1 MRSPR
6 LPARTRRTRPLV
18 IGLILLVVI
27 AAVVVMRRS
36 GRPGA
41 TPTSPSPV
49 ASATYVGSQACAACH
64 PAESQKWRASQHAAA
79 MTIVSEASVLGDF
92 RDRRVTFAGTTSTF
106 FRRNGRFYVRTDGPD
121 GRLDDFAIAYTFGV
135 APLQQY
141 LIEQPGGR
149 LQALSIAW
157 DTRPASAGGQR
168 WFHLYPHET
177 IKAGDALHWT
187 GLLQNWNFMCADC
200 HATNLRKRYDARAR
214 EFHTSWSEIGVG
226 CEACHGPGSVHV
238 AGARE
243 KKWEGSSYGL
253 TARLDERKGIS
264 WNMDLSTGVATR
276 SRTRPGDREIEVCAR
291 CHARR
296 SQLTDD
302 THAGDPLENAF
313 RPNALDTALFHA
325 DGQQKDE
332 VYNYASFLQSRM
344 YAKGVTCSDCH
355 DPHSGGRPLPGNAT
369 CTQCHLAA
377 KYDAPAHHFHRPD
390 TAAALCVTC
399 HMATTTY
406 MVVDP
411 RHDHSFRVPRPDR
424 TVSIG
429 VPNACTTACHRKEGP
444 AWAAREIQ
452 RRISRVPGGFQSFAE
467 AFAAAD
473 RGAREAPAEL
483 RQIAADRAQPAI
495 VRASAL
501 DRLSAVSNDL
511 PELTALLSDPSPLV
525 RRSAVAALAHA
536 DPPMRVRFVPALLTD
551 PIRAVRIQAAIAL
564 AEIADRSLTADD
576 RAKFERAFDE
586 FVAEQRFNADRPE
599 AQANLGQLLMQ
610 RGRAEE
616 AIGAFREAIHLD
628 RTFFPAYANLADAYR
643 LQGNEAEAERVLREG
658 IASSPASAVLRHSLG
673 LALVRQHRL
682 RDALPELARAVT
694 LDPAEPRYSYVYA
707 VGLHEN
713 GQRAAA
719 IRVLQAS
726 AARHPNDQDT
736 RQALAEYLDE
746 GRRPER

>member
-1 MRSPR
+1 M
-6 LPARTRRTRPLV
+6 A
-18 IGLILLVVI
+18 I
-27 AAVVVMRRS
+27 A
-36 GRPGA
+36 
-41 TPTSPSPV
+41 
-49 ASATYVGSQACAACH
+49 
-64 PAESQKWRASQHAAA
+64 
-79 MTIVSEASVLGDF
+79 SEASVLGDF
-92 RDRRVTFAGTTSTF
+92 RDRRFTFAGTTSTF
-106 FRRNGRFYVRTDGPD
+106 FRRAGKYYVRTDGPD
-121 GRLDDFAIAYTFGV
+121 GRLADFAIAYTFGI

-157 DTRPASAGGQR
+157 DARPAADGGQR
-168 WFHLYPHET
+168 WFHLYPHEA
-177 IKAGDALHWT
+177 IKAGDPLHWT

-200 HATNLRKRYDARAR
+200 HATNLRKGYDAGSR
-214 EFHTSWSEIGVG
+214 EFRTSWSEIGVG

-243 KKWEGSSYGL
+243 KKWASSNYGL
-253 TARLDERKGIS
+253 TAQLDERKGMS
-264 WNMDLSTGVATR
+264 WTMDPAAGVAAR
-276 SRTRPGDREIEVCAR
+276 SQARTSDREIEVCAR
-291 CHARR
+291 CHSRR
-296 SQLTDD
+296 SQLTDG
-302 THAGDPLENAF
+302 TYAGDPLENAF
-313 RPNALDTALFHA
+313 RPNALDGPLFHA

-369 CTQCHLAA
+369 CTQCHLAT
-377 KYDAPAHHFHRPD
+377 KYDAPAHHFHRPNS
-390 TAAALCVTC
+390 AAALCVTC
-399 HMATTTY
+399 HMATNTY

-429 VPNACTTACHRKEGP
+429 VPNACTAACHGKEGP
-444 AWAAREIQ
+444 AWAAREIE
-452 RRISRVPGGFQSFAE
+452 RRTSRVPGGFQQFAA

-473 RGAREAPAEL
+473 RGARDALAQL
-483 RQIAADRAQPAI
+483 RQIAGDRGQPAI

-501 DRLSAVSNDL
+501 DRLSAAGSSDL
-511 PELTALLSDPSPLV
+511 PELTALLNDPSPLV

-536 DPPMRVRFVPALLTD
+536 DPPMRLRFVPPLLSD
-551 PIRAVRIQAAIAL
+551 PVRTVRIQAAISL
-564 AEIADRSLTADD
+564 VEIADSSLTSGD

-599 AQANLGQLLMQ
+599 AQANLGQLLVQ

-628 RTFFPAYANLADAYR
+628 RTFFPAYVNLADAYR
-643 LQGNEAEAERVLREG
+643 LQGNEAEAERTLRAG
-658 IASSPASAVLRHSLG
+658 IAASASSAVLHHSLG

-682 RDALPELARAVT
+682 RDALPELARAVA

-713 GQRAAA
+713 GERAEA

-726 AARHPNDQDT
+726 AARHPDDADT
-736 RQALAEYLDE
+736 RQALTEYLDE
-746 GRRPER
+746 ARRRER